1 MLWSLTMCYEIEIID
16 LKKIVSSEDTEPN
29 VVYLLTEKICTDNF
43 WYSVIP
49 IEASKNIVMDGNH
62 RIMVAYRLGLKRV
75 PIVRLNYSDESVK
88 VLDWSTNKEFDIHS
102 IFETINK
109 GVIFPYKT
117 TRHIFTPQLPHV
129 KIPLL
134 DLM

>member
-1 MLWSLTMCYEIEIID
+1 MCYEIEIID